1 MERIQQKLLIKS
13 LRTRLMIVSMMVY
26 FALLAIMIYA
36 VSNFAGVLWA
46 TTWADVPPELVA
58 QIQAGGRRL
67 VGMIFLA
74 ALPVWVG
81 GSLYLTSRFSRPFV
95 RLTESA
101 QRFSGTDK
109 EVDLDEGHGMFT
121 STAEV
126 ENLKGMLSAMMTTI
140 RANDEQFRSIVSHQ
154 RELIFRWKPDFSL
167 TFVNQAFCDFFGQT
181 EAHFL
186 NTPGEELHNLMAAQF
201 PELLHVIENDLLFT
215 LKFANEEVSDTFL
228 KMPDGETHWVQ
239 WHTMALYGENGE
251 VIECQ
256 SIGHVLTDL
265 KRTQMELEE
274 ANRQL
279 AALTQEL
286 IKSQEEE
293 RIMVARF
300 LHDQVLGELGELARS
315 PDESVDEATVIRMI
329 ERLRS
334 SIYMLRS
341 PMLSY
346 GLSMALEDLSD
357 HMKEN
362 AASRDGIEF
371 KFDVSK
377 NLARFDGEV
386 ETQVYRIIQ
395 EACKNAFEHAGA
407 KVIRLHG
414 KIEEGLID
422 LVVEDD
428 GSGFE
433 MKRKGDDIAMVRH
446 YGMIGMEERCNI
458 IGAELEIDSRIGKGT
473 RVRVVWGFPSQPSAD
488 NENTEPILLP
498 EI

>member
-1 MERIQQKLLIKS
+1 MEKIQQKLVIKS

-26 FALLAIMIYA
+26 FALLAIMFYA

-58 QIQAGGRRL
+58 QIQMGGRRL
-67 VGMIFLA
+67 VGVIFLA
-74 ALPVWVG
+74 ALPVWLG
-81 GSLYLTSRFSRPFV
+81 GSLYLTSRFSKPFV

-101 QRFSGTDK
+101 QRISGTDL
-109 EVDLDEGHGMFT
+109 DLDEDRGMFT
-121 STAEV
+121 STAEIAQ
-126 ENLKGMLSAMMTTI
+126 LKGMLSSMMTTI
-140 RANDEQFRSIVSHQ
+140 RASDEQFRSIVSHQ
-154 RELIFRWKPDFSL
+154 RELIFRWKPDYTL
-167 TFVNQAFCDFFGQT
+167 TFVNQAFCEFFSQSET
-181 EAHFL
+181 YFL
-186 NTPGEELHNLMAAQF
+186 ETPPADLRQQLGVLY
-201 PELLHVIENDLLFT
+201 PELTRVIEQELFVQLEFSKEVVNDTYLR
-215 LKFANEEVSDTFL
+215 
-228 KMPDGETHWVQ
+228 MPNGATHWVQ
-239 WHTMALYGENGE
+239 WRTMALYDKSDN
-251 VIECQ
+251 VAECQ
-256 SIGHVLTDL
+256 SIGYVLTDL
-265 KRTQMELEE
+265 KRTQQELEE

-279 AALTQEL
+279 AALTREL

-315 PDESVDEATVIRMI
+315 PDESVDEATVQRMI

-341 PMLSY
+341 PMLNY

-362 AASRDGIEF
+362 AAGRGGMEF
-371 KFDVSK
+371 DFTVSK
-377 NLARFDGEV
+377 NLARFDSEV

-407 KVIRLHG
+407 RAICLRG
-414 KIEEGLID
+414 EIDEGRID

-433 MKRKGDDIAMVRH
+433 MMRKEDQIAMIRH

-458 IGAELEIDSRIGKGT
+458 IGADLEIDSRIGKGT
-473 RVRVVWGFPSQPSAD
+473 RVRVIWPSIQQPAPD
-488 NENTEPILLP
+488 EENRQPLHLP